1 MKYLLLILV
10 IFLFIKPVKAN
21 EFECLTEALYH
32 EARSEDDVG
41 VLAVGTVILN
51 RVKNKRFPNTICEVI
66 HQGVYW
72 QGNPVRDMC
81 QFSYWC
87 DGKTEKYKDMKAISR
102 IIRLAKI
109 VSSGIIVKT
118 LDKATHYHASY
129 VSPGWASNKQFKFIT
144 QIGKHIFYVDLR

>member
-21 EFECLTEALYH
+21 EFGCLTEALYY

-41 VLAVGTVILN
+41 ILAVGTVILN
-51 RVKNKRFPNTICEVI
+51 RVKNKRFPNTICKVI

-87 DGKTEKYKDMKAISR
+87 DGRTEKYKDMKALAR
-102 IIRLAKI
+102 ILKLAKI
-109 VSSGIIVKT
+109 VSSGIIVKV

-129 VSPGWASNKQFKFIT
+129 VSPGWANDKQFKFIT

>member
-21 EFECLTEALYH
+21 EFGCLTEALYH

-41 VLAVGTVILN
+41 ILAVGTVILN
-51 RVKNKRFPNTICEVI
+51 RVKNKRFPNTICKVI
-66 HQGVYW
+66 HQGIYW
-72 QGNPVRDMC
+72 QGNPVRDQC

-87 DGKTEKYKDMKAISR
+87 DGRTEKYKDMKALSR
-102 IIRLAKI
+102 IIKLAKI
-109 VSSGIIVKT
+109 ISSGIIVKT

-129 VSPGWASNKQFKFIT
+129 VSPGWANDKQFKFIT

>member
-1 MKYLLLILV
+1 LKYLLLILV

-21 EFECLTEALYH
+21 EFGCLTEALYH

-41 VLAVGTVILN
+41 ILAVGTVILN
-51 RVKNKRFPNTICEVI
+51 RVKNKRFPNTICKVI
-66 HQGVYW
+66 HQGIYW
-72 QGNPVRDMC
+72 QGNPVRDQC

-87 DGKTEKYKDMKAISR
+87 DGRTEKYKDMKALSR

-129 VSPGWASNKQFKFIT
+129 VSPSWASNKQFKFIT

>member
-41 VLAVGTVILN
+41 ILAVGTVILN
-51 RVKNKRFPNTICEVI
+51 RVKNKRFPNTICKVI
-66 HQGVYW
+66 HQGIYW

-87 DGKTEKYKDMKAISR
+87 DGRTEKYKDMKALSR
-102 IIRLAKI
+102 IIKLAKI
-109 VSSGIIVKT
+109 ISSGIIVKA

-129 VSPGWASNKQFKFIT
+129 VSPGWANDKQFKLIT

>member
-1 MKYLLLILV
+1 MLPNLSLNYDPGKNIVNFTLENLPEKESIRIKFDSLNLI
-10 IFLFIKPVKAN
+10 
-21 EFECLTEALYH
+21 
-32 EARSEDDVG
+32 DDYSV
-41 VLAVGTVILN
+41 TVILN
-51 RVKNKRFPNTICEVI
+51 RVKNKRFPNTICKVI